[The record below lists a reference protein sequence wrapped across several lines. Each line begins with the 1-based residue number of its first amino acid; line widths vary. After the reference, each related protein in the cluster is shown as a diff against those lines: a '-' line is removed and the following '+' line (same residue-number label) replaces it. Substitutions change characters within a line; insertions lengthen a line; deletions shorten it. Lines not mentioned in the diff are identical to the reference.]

1 MPWTDRIQTPAYISP
16 SGTRFE
22 FQYEDVNMESNKKS
36 GEFVFPEIEGV
47 FIQDLGRSGRKFP
60 FIIYFSGSDYDTQSD
75 AFVDALEET
84 GIGTLEHPKYGTRK
98 VVPTG
103 TIARRDDLLTASNQ
117 SVITVTFSETIININ
132 FPSSSINEKTDIK
145 NSVNDFNSTTSDQFA
160 ETLDIES
167 ESESVLLQNDLVEI
181 KDLINSTL
189 EDLITINEEIKTT
202 MDILSDSFDTTVLDL
217 LLNPGGVADQLIT
230 IINTPSN
237 IATSAQAMI
246 EGYGSVIDT
255 VLGGFVNSINNY
267 RSSKMV
273 VSSTFGALSLSML
286 NAEFTNR
293 PQAVDAA
300 NRIIYIHDSI
310 GAWIDTNITEFS
322 IQDTDEDYEKLN
334 EIYSKIIG
342 YLIRLSFDLPK
353 EIFINLTEDRQLIEL
368 VAELYGDI
376 DMIDFFI
383 QTNELTIDE
392 IEILPLGKQVVY
404 YE

>member
-1 MPWTDRIQTPAYISP
+1 
-16 SGTRFE
+16 
-22 FQYEDVNMESNKKS
+22 MESTKKS
-36 GEFVFPEIEGV
+36 GEFIFPEIEGV

-60 FIIYFSGSDYDTQSD
+60 FIIFFSGPDYDTQSD

-103 TIARRDDLLTASNQ
+103 TIARRDDLVTGSNQ
-117 SVITVTFSETIININ
+117 SIITITFSETITNIN
-132 FPSSSINEKTDIK
+132 FPSSSVNEKTDIK
-145 NSVNDFNSTTSDQFA
+145 NSVNDFNSDTSDQLA

-167 ESESVLLQNDLVEI
+167 ESESVLLQNDLIEK

-189 EDLITINEEIKTT
+189 ENLTTINEDIKTA
-202 MDILSDSFDTTVLDL
+202 MDTVSDSFDTTVLDL
-217 LLNPGGVADQLIT
+217 IINPGGVADQLIT

-255 VLGGFVNSINNY
+255 IIDGFINSANNY
-267 RSSKMV
+267 RSSKMI
-273 VSSTFGALSLSML
+273 VSASFGALILSML
-286 NAEFTNR
+286 NAEFFNR
-293 PQAVDAA
+293 PQAVDAS
-300 NRIIYIHDSI
+300 NKIIDIHDSI
-310 GAWIDTNITEFS
+310 SAWMDTNITEFG
-322 IQDTDEDYEKLN
+322 IQDTGETYDKLN
-334 EIYSKIIG
+334 EVYSKIIG

-353 EIFINLTEDRQLIEL
+353 EIFLILTEDRQLIEL

-376 DMIDFFI
+376 EMIDFFI
-383 QTNELTIDE
+383 QTNELTMDE